1 MLGGC
6 SLPAAELELSEQH
19 LEEQLQGLTRRL
31 CGACGSRLISLVAV
45 GSIGRAYVAR
55 MPVSH
60 VRPDDYDLIAIVD
73 ESRIIALEL
82 KRRMNRCLERAGSN
96 GDGPISLGVLR
107 RRDLPKLPFTLFNY
121 ELRYGCR
128 VLHGE
133 DPSEDMPPYDSERVP
148 LIEATRLLLNRGV
161 LLWGDA
167 LRVRESA
174 PSPDDALSIAVRNQ
188 KAIMSIGDA
197 LLIAGGRFHG
207 SYRRRIEGAH
217 ACGLFDHVDSPDLR
231 KKYIRAMSEKL
242 GDEVPKFDPDMLRS
256 ETLLIFNLHEQVLR
270 HLERLRLGKRFADW
284 SVYAAWDLKYPQYL
298 RGEWLE
304 RAADLLLTFG
314 APRGN
319 GFYRRHRGRCVE
331 EVLLRA
337 FPYLAYGRPGVEFL
351 REALNW
357 QGETKPDEVTVWR
370 HFRQIWRGGR

>member
-73 ESRIIALEL
+73 EGRITALEL
-82 KRRMNRCLERAGSN
+82 KRRMNRCLERVGSN
-96 GDGPISLGVLR
+96 GGGPISLGVLR
-107 RRDLPKLPFTLFNY
+107 RSDLPKLPFTLFNY

-174 PSPDDALSIAVRNQ
+174 PSPDDALNIAVRNQ
-188 KAIMSIGDA
+188 KAIMSMGDA

-217 ACGLFDHVDSPDLR
+217 VCGLFDRIDAPDLR
-231 KKYIRAMSEKL
+231 RQYIRATSEKL
-242 GDEVPKFDPDMLRS
+242 GGGIPKFDPDTLRS
-256 ETLLIFNLHEQVLR
+256 ETLLAFNLHEQVLR
-270 HLERLRLGKRFADW
+270 HLEELRLDKELVDW
-284 SVYAAWDLKYPQYL
+284 GTYAASDLSYPKYL
-298 RGEWLE
+298 RGEWFE
-304 RAADLLLTFG
+304 RAIQLLLTFG
-314 APRGN
+314 PPRGN
-319 GFYRRHRGRCVE
+319 GFYHRHRGHCVE
-331 EVLLRA
+331 EVLLMA
-337 FPYLAYGRPGVEFL
+337 FPYLAYQRAGVAFL
-351 REALNW
+351 RGALNW
-357 QGETKPDEVTVWR
+357 HGERKPDAVTVWR
-370 HFRQIWRGGR
+370 HFRRIWRGGR